1 VPEQLEQ
8 AQAHESRA
16 DDGNSVSDSEWCAA
30 QRLDDASEWFAERCV
45 RCQPS
50 GDLDDVGLV
59 REREVAE
66 RWIDPAGDEI
76 ADVARIDAR
85 PDRHDLADGLVPK
98 QERVRGWV

>member
-1 VPEQLEQ
+1 
-8 AQAHESRA
+8 
-16 DDGNSVSDSEWCAA
+16 
-30 QRLDDASEWFAERCV
+30 
-45 RCQPS
+45 
-50 GDLDDVGLV
+50 LV